1 MLEDGSVSLAI
12 IEKRKA
18 LSPHHALL
26 VGISG
31 IDASGKGFVTT
42 RIAELLQKRGIKL
55 AVISADGWLNLPHVR
70 FHQEDLAK
78 HFYENAIRFDEMFER
93 VILPLRGTRNVNV
106 ESDFTEET
114 ATTFR
119 KHRYAFRNIDILLLE
134 GIFLFKPIYRDHFDL
149 KVWIDC
155 SFATAL
161 RRAMARGQEGLA
173 AQEAKR
179 AFETIYF
186 PAQRIHLARDNP
198 RKAADIVFTNE
209 KLWPAALTSASRT
222 HHVRLTSAVRNQ
234 HHYLRGEAKEKE
246 QQNAGGDD
254 RLTQWR
260 ESESAHRDPGLGER
274 NAPAA

>member
-1 MLEDGSVSLAI
+1 MLEDGSVIPAI

-18 LSPHHALL
+18 LSPQHALL
-26 VGISG
+26 VGING

-42 RIAELLQKRGIKL
+42 RIAESL
-55 AVISADGWLNLPHVR
+55 LNLPHVR
-70 FHQEDLAK
+70 FHQQDLAK
-78 HFYENAIRFDEMFER
+78 HFYESAIRFDEMFER

-119 KHRYAFRNIDILLLE
+119 KHRYAFRNIDIILLE
-134 GIFLFKPIYRDHFDL
+134 GIFLFKPMYRDHFDL

-161 RRAMARGQEGLA
+161 RRTMARGQEGLPP
-173 AQEAKR
+173 QEAKR

-209 KLWPAALTSASRT
+209 EL
-222 HHVRLTSAVRNQ
+222 
-234 HHYLRGEAKEKE
+234 
-246 QQNAGGDD
+246 
-254 RLTQWR
+254 
-260 ESESAHRDPGLGER
+260 
-274 NAPAA
+274 

>member
-1 MLEDGSVSLAI
+1 MLEDGSVIPAI

-18 LSPHHALL
+18 LSPQHALL

-42 RIAELLQKRGIKL
+42 RIAESLQKRGIKL

-70 FHQEDLAK
+70 FHQQDLAK

-119 KHRYAFRNIDILLLE
+119 KHRYAFRNIDIILLE
-134 GIFLFKPIYRDHFDL
+134 GIFLFKPMYRDHFDV
-149 KVWIDC
+149 KVGSTAHSQPLCVGQWPGPGR
-155 SFATAL
+155 FA
-161 RRAMARGQEGLA
+161 A
-173 AQEAKR
+173 AEVKR

-209 KLWPAALTSASRT
+209 K
-222 HHVRLTSAVRNQ
+222 
-234 HHYLRGEAKEKE
+234 
-246 QQNAGGDD
+246 
-254 RLTQWR
+254 
-260 ESESAHRDPGLGER
+260 
-274 NAPAA
+274 